1 MKIQLKNVDKKI
13 RGTYVLRDVNLTLES
28 GHVYGLWGENGS
40 GKTMLLR
47 ILAGLIYPTHGT
59 ATVDGKRLGK
69 EIDFRE
75 SVGLLL
81 ENPAFLDEYTGKR
94 NLQLIAALKHR
105 AGEQEIDKALKVV
118 GLNPTDRRTY
128 RKYSLG
134 MKQRLGIAAAL
145 MEQPD
150 LILLDEPT
158 NALDVEA
165 VAMLKQLILA
175 EKSCGALLVVAS
187 HDGQFLTDV
196 CDEIVQV
203 TEGHLKREEEMA

>member
-13 RGTYVLRDVNLTLES
+13 RGTYVLRDVNLELES
-28 GHVYGLWGENGS
+28 GHVYGLWGQNGS

-47 ILAGLIYPTHGT
+47 ILAGLIYPTRGT
-59 ATVDGKRLGK
+59 AAVDGKRLGK
-69 EIDFRE
+69 EIDFPE

-81 ENPAFLDEYTGKR
+81 ENPSFLDEYTGKR
-94 NLQLIAALKHR
+94 NLQLIASLKHCVGEREIDAALK
-105 AGEQEIDKALKVV
+105 AV
-118 GLNPTDRRTY
+118 GLNPADRRTY

-165 VAMLKQLILA
+165 VAMLEQLIWS
-175 EKSCGALLVVAS
+175 ERNRGALLVVAS
-187 HDGQFLTDV
+187 HDRQFLTDV

-203 TEGHLKREEEMA
+203 TEGYLKREEKMA